1 MKMHALIE
9 EKLSVFEDAPYFDE
23 DDTQPTNTAALK
35 TEIAQR
41 SAMRQ
46 LIDLI
51 ESGDDYADE
60 GAQAILDF
68 VLDGYRYVVTRTKV
82 AQQVHLSPREQ
93 EIVRLIAK
101 GLPNKGIAQ
110 VLDISQYTVATYLK
124 RLFLK
129 LDVCSRAQMIARVL
143 EMQLD

>member
-9 EKLSVFEDAPYFDE
+9 EKLSVFENAYFYDE
-23 DDTQPTNTAALK
+23 DETQPTNTLALK
-35 TEIAQR
+35 TEVAQR

-46 LIDLI
+46 LVELI
-51 ESGDDYADE
+51 ESGDDFADD

-101 GLPNKGIAQ
+101 GLPNKGIAM